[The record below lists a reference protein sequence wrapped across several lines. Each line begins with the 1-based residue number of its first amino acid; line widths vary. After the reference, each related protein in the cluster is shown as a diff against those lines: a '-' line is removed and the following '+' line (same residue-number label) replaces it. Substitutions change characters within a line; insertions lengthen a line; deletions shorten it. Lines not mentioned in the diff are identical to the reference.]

1 MWDTLIINPMVNT
14 LLWIYGILGNFG
26 IAIIIFTVLIRLIT
40 YPLTVQQMKGT
51 MKMQEFN
58 KSKEYTEL
66 QAKYKGDK
74 QKLQQEQMKLY
85 QEMGINP
92 LGSCLPTL
100 IQFPI
105 IIGLYQAI
113 IRALAVTPIQTLDL
127 YGHIWPAINNAAKLI
142 PINNIFLWMNLSQ
155 PERFYIFGIG
165 IPVLAIVVVIT
176 TFMQSKLMTPPSQP
190 GEQGAQMAQ
199 AMNLYMP
206 LLMGY
211 LALTFASGL
220 ALYFVTSNVVT
231 IAQYAA
237 MGKVEWSN
245 LLPGNLLPRS
255 LFPARRQAD
264 IVQSKPAT
272 KTASTSITK
281 TTSTSI
287 TKTSSKNAPRPTQKR
302 KTPVKKAKTTTTT
315 KKGDA

>member
-1 MWDTLIINPMVNT
+1 
-14 LLWIYGILGNFG
+14 
-26 IAIIIFTVLIRLIT
+26 
-40 YPLTVQQMKGT
+40 
-51 MKMQEFN
+51 
-58 KSKEYTEL
+58 
-66 QAKYKGDK
+66 
-74 QKLQQEQMKLY
+74 
-85 QEMGINP
+85 
-92 LGSCLPTL
+92 
-100 IQFPI
+100 
-105 IIGLYQAI
+105 
-113 IRALAVTPIQTLDL
+113 
-127 YGHIWPAINNAAKLI
+127 
-142 PINNIFLWMNLSQ
+142 
-155 PERFYIFGIG
+155 
-165 IPVLAIVVVIT
+165 
-176 TFMQSKLMTPPSQP
+176 
-190 GEQGAQMAQ
+190 MAQ

-245 LLPGNLLPRS
+245 LLPANLLPRG
-255 LFPARRQAD
+255 LFAARKQSD
-264 IVQSKPAT
+264 IVQSKPAP
-272 KTASTSITK
+272 KPASTSITK

>member
-14 LLWIYGILGNFG
+14 LLWIYSILGNFG
-26 IAIIIFTVLIRLIT
+26 IAIIIFTILIRLIT

-51 MKMQEFN
+51 QKMQEFN
-58 KSKEYTEL
+58 KSKEYAEL

-74 QKLQQEQMKLY
+74 QKIQQEQMKLY
-85 QEMGINP
+85 KEMGINP

-127 YGHIWPAINNAAKLI
+127 YGHIYPFINAAKLI

-165 IPVLAIVVVIT
+165 IPVLAIVVVVT

-220 ALYFVTSNVVT
+220 SLYFVTSNVVT

-245 LLPGNLLPRS
+245 LLPGNLIPRG
-255 LFPARRQAD
+255 LFPARKQSA

-272 KTASTSITK
+272 KPA
-281 TTSTSI
+281 STSI
-287 TKTSSKNAPRPTQKR
+287 TKTSSTSITKTSTKTAPKPTQKR
-302 KTPVKKAKTTTTT
+302 KTPVKKAKTTT

>member
-26 IAIIIFTVLIRLIT
+26 IAIIIFTILIRLIT

-51 MKMQEFN
+51 MKMQEFQ
-58 KSKEYTEL
+58 KSKEYADL

-127 YGHIWPAINNAAKLI
+127 FGHIYPRINNAAELI
-142 PINNIFLWMNLSQ
+142 PINNVFLWMNLSQ

-220 ALYFVTSNVVT
+220 SLYFVASNVVT

-237 MGKVEWSN
+237 MGKVEWKN
-245 LLPGNLLPRS
+245 LLPGNLLPRG
-255 LFPARRQAD
+255 LFPARKQAD

-272 KTASTSITK
+272 KPASTAITK
-281 TTSTSI
+281 TTSASI
-287 TKTSSKNAPRPTQKR
+287 TKTSSKNTPRPTQKR
-302 KTPVKKAKTTTTT
+302 KTPVKKAKTTT

>member
-1 MWDTLIINPMVNT
+1 
-14 LLWIYGILGNFG
+14 
-26 IAIIIFTVLIRLIT
+26 
-40 YPLTVQQMKGT
+40 
-51 MKMQEFN
+51 
-58 KSKEYTEL
+58 
-66 QAKYKGDK
+66 
-74 QKLQQEQMKLY
+74 
-85 QEMGINP
+85 
-92 LGSCLPTL
+92 
-100 IQFPI
+100 
-105 IIGLYQAI
+105 
-113 IRALAVTPIQTLDL
+113 
-127 YGHIWPAINNAAKLI
+127 
-142 PINNIFLWMNLSQ
+142 MNLSQ

-245 LLPGNLLPRS
+245 LLPGNLLPKS

-264 IVQSKPAT
+264 IVQSKPAAKPASTAIT
-272 KTASTSITK
+272 KTTSASITK
-281 TTSTSI
+281 TTS
-287 TKTSSKNAPRPTQKR
+287 KNTPRPTQKR
-302 KTPVKKAKTTTTT
+302 KTPVKKAKTTT

>member
-1 MWDTLIINPMVNT
+1 
-14 LLWIYGILGNFG
+14 
-26 IAIIIFTVLIRLIT
+26 
-40 YPLTVQQMKGT
+40 
-51 MKMQEFN
+51 
-58 KSKEYTEL
+58 
-66 QAKYKGDK
+66 
-74 QKLQQEQMKLY
+74 
-85 QEMGINP
+85 

-127 YGHIWPAINNAAKLI
+127 YGHIYPFINAAKLI

-165 IPVLAIVVVIT
+165 IPVLAIVVVVT
-176 TFMQSKLMTPPSQP
+176 TFMQSKLMTPPAQP

-220 ALYFVTSNVVT
+220 SLYFVASNVVT
-231 IAQYAA
+231 IVQYAA

-245 LLPGNLLPRS
+245 LLPGNLLPRN
-255 LFPARRQAD
+255 LFPARKQSD

-272 KTASTSITK
+272 KPASTSISK
-281 TTSTSI
+281 TST
-287 TKTSSKNAPRPTQKR
+287 KPAPRPTQKR
-302 KTPVKKAKTTTTT
+302 KTPVKKAKTTT